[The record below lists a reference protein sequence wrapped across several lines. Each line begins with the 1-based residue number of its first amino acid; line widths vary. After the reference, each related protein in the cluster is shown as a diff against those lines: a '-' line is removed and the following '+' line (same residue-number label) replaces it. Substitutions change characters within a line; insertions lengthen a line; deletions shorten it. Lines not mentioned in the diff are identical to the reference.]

1 MAGRAAPTPVIYS
14 GSGITIAQQEVKTLR
29 SEQTTEL
36 TFNQMDTNFSKVTRV
51 NFALNYINGGTIN
64 VKLFDYPLDP
74 SKFDTSVPFA
84 VLNVSG
90 TVTEVGIFASSGLSY
105 LDSDGTPEGKMH
117 SINNSIIL
125 TCIPKSS
132 LIIAKDVSATASTQP
147 LTIEFV
153 NLFSKLAITGLSSQT
168 AVFDLNIGLT
178 WIQPN
183 LNNAVF
189 NPSYGGLTSNSMA
202 NG

>member
-1 MAGRAAPTPVIYS
+1 MPSVAAPTPVLYT
-14 GSGITIAQQEVKTLR
+14 GSGITIAQPEVKTLR

-36 TFNQMDTNFSKVTRV
+36 TFAQMDTNFSKVTRI
-51 NFALNYINGGTIN
+51 NFAASPNITGPINIS
-64 VKLFDYPLDP
+64 LFDNPIDP
-74 SKFDTSVPFA
+74 SKFDASAPFA

-90 TVTEVGIFASSGLSY
+90 TVTDVGIFTSSGLSY

-125 TCIPKSS
+125 TCIPKLS
-132 LIIAKDVSATASTQP
+132 LIIAKDVSATASTQSISLDYMSNN
-147 LTIEFV
+147 LT
-153 NLFSKLAITGLSSQT
+153 ITGLSSQI

-183 LNNAVF
+183 LNDAIF
-189 NPSYGGLTSNSMA
+189 NPKLNNVTSA
-202 NG
+202 G